1 VLSNFDLN
9 AQRNHPILLFKDS
22 FMKKSL
28 LALALLGAFAGV
40 AQAQSAVQIYGNI
53 DAGMVKR
60 TDQTL
65 AIGKRANNT
74 LGFKG
79 TEDLGNGLKALFQ
92 LEIRYEPDSGTIEQG
107 AGGVQRPLFQGQS
120 RVGLQGDFGMVRL
133 GRGLTAFQE
142 TSAAFEPFHGV
153 PSPAGFQTDLTVA
166 GYNSDPLGLVG
177 NSTNRFSNALFY
189 NSPEF
194 SGFQIN
200 TTLATKE
207 ANNGVA
213 VQGRSLTAVPQY
225 GANAEAT
232 ATPFSVSSTYK
243 NGPTAAMLAFERN
256 AIETRLWSIAGSVM
270 VTPELKL
277 MASHTRQ
284 DRDHTALSNPKT
296 KSWVLGANYTMG
308 PGKVLAGYGQK
319 SPDGVA
325 KTKQYS
331 LGYEYSLSKR
341 TYLYIDASRKIANT
355 VIATPTVTT
364 RINHYDMGVNHA
376 F

>member
-1 VLSNFDLN
+1 
-9 AQRNHPILLFKDS
+9 
-22 FMKKSL
+22 MKKSL
-28 LALALLGAFAGV
+28 LALGLLGAFAGV
-40 AQAQSAVQIYGNI
+40 AQAQTAVQIYGTV
-53 DAGMVKR
+53 DAGIIKR
-60 TDQTL
+60 SDQTL

-79 TEDLGNGLKALFQ
+79 TEELGNGLKALFQ
-92 LEIRYEPDSGTIEQG
+92 LEIRYEPDTGTIEQG

-166 GYNSDPLGLVG
+166 GYTSDPLGLVG

-200 TTLATKE
+200 TTLATRE
-207 ANNGVA
+207 ANQSA
-213 VQGRSLTAVPQY
+213 VLIGRGTAAAPQY
-225 GANAEAT
+225 GANSEAST
-232 ATPFSVSSTYK
+232 NPFSVTATYK
-243 NGPTAAMLAFERN
+243 NGPVAAMLAAERN
-256 AIETRLWSIAGSVM
+256 AVETKLLSIAGSVM
-270 VTPELKL
+270 AAPALKL
-277 MASHTRQ
+277 MASYTRQ
-284 DRDHTALSNPKT
+284 DRAHTVIANPKT
-296 KSWVLGANYTMG
+296 KAWVLGANYTMG
-308 PGKVLAGYGQK
+308 PGKFMAGYGQK
-319 SPDGVA
+319 TPDGVA
-325 KTKQYS
+325 KTKQFS

-341 TYLYIDASRKIANT
+341 TYLYVDASRKKANT
-355 VIATPTVTT
+355 IAATPSQSVNV
-364 RINHYDMGVNHA
+364 NHYDVGVNHA

>member
-1 VLSNFDLN
+1 
-9 AQRNHPILLFKDS
+9 
-22 FMKKSL
+22 MKKSL

-40 AQAQSAVQIYGNI
+40 AQAQTAVQIYGTV
-53 DAGMVKR
+53 DAGLIKR

-79 TEDLGNGLKALFQ
+79 TEELGNGLKALFQ
-92 LEIRYEPDSGTIEQG
+92 LEIRYEPDTGTIEQG

-142 TSAAFEPFHGV
+142 SSTAFEPFHGL
-153 PSPAGFQTDLTVA
+153 PTPAGFQTDLTVA
-166 GYNSDPLGLVG
+166 GYTSDPLGFVG
-177 NSTNRFSNALFY
+177 NSTNRFSNAFFY

-194 SGFQIN
+194 AGFQIN

-213 VQGRSLTAVPQY
+213 LIGRGTTAAPQY
-225 GANAEAT
+225 PANAEASS
-232 ATPFSVSSTYK
+232 TPFSVTGTYK
-243 NGPTAAMLAFERN
+243 NGPLGAMLAFERN
-256 AIETRLWSIAGSVM
+256 AVETKLFSIAGSVLA
-270 VTPELKL
+270 TPEFKL
-277 MASHTRQ
+277 MASYTRQ
-284 DRDHTALSNPKT
+284 DRGHTLATNPKT
-296 KSWVLGANYTMG
+296 KAWVLGANYTMG
-308 PGKVLAGYGQK
+308 PGKFLAGYGQK
-319 SPDGVA
+319 SPDGFA
-325 KTKQYS
+325 KTKQFS

-341 TYLYIDASRKIANT
+341 TYLYVDASRKDGN
-355 VIATPTVTT
+355 VVPATPGVTAK
-364 RINHYDMGVNHA
+364 INHYDVGVNHA